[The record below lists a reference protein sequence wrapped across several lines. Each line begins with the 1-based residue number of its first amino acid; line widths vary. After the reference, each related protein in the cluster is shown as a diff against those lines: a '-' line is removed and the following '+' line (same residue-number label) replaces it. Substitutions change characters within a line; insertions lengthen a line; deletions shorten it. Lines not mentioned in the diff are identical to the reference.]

1 MKYLNLSEKL
11 NTEEKALLFEKAIS
25 ILKEL
30 ELDNDTSEILLHEIG
45 TSDIVFDF
53 LIGQE
58 RYLTAQKVWDDIFQ
72 NETLIYNNFNDYFN
86 EEFMKDL

>member
-11 NTEEKALLFEKAIS
+11 NTEEKAKLFEQAIS
-25 ILKEL
+25 ILKG
-30 ELDNDTSEILLHEIG
+30 LDLDSDTSEILLHEIG

-58 RYLTAQKVWDDIFQ
+58 RYLTAQKVWDDMS
-72 NETLIYNNFNDYFN
+72 NNDTLIYNNFHDYFN